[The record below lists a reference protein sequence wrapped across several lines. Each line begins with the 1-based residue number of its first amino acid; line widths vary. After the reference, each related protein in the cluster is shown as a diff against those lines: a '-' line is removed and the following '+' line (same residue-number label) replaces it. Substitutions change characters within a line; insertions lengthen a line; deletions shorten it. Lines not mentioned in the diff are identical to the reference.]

1 MNPDNR
7 IDAPN
12 DIRAPR
18 MPHGY
23 TRTSLTFSAFGLL
36 CGWLVYGSGRGA
48 GFEGWFGMVFGIIIF
63 ALGMAIALGFAL
75 AGLVRRERPG
85 WLVTLALAIPASAL
99 IFLFVK

>member
-1 MNPDNR
+1 
-7 IDAPN
+7 
-12 DIRAPR
+12 

-23 TRTSLTFSAFGLL
+23 TRTSLTFSALGLL

-63 ALGMAIALGFAL
+63 VLGIAIALGSGL
-75 AGLVRRERPG
+75 AGLARRERPG
-85 WLVTLALAIPASAL
+85 WLVALALVIPASAL